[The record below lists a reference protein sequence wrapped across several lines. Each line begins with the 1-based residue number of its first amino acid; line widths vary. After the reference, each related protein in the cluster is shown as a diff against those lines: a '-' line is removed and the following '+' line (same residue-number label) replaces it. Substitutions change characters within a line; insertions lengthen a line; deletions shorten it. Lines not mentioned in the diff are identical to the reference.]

1 MEKYEGLSV
10 KDVATKI
17 AYNLRYFMEK
27 GYPFDIKFIT
37 TYILDVYLEYDIDDK
52 KAHIRVSGRIGDV
65 ELDTYLIPFDLNR
78 YGVIGRGA
86 YSMVHGR
93 RVFMIGAS
101 GRKIEI
107 LFDAKTTKSF
117 IIKEFR

>member
-10 KDVATKI
+10 RDVATKI
-17 AYNLRYFMEK
+17 ASNLRYFIEK
-27 GYPFDIKFIT
+27 GYPFDIKFVT

-52 KAHIRVSGRIGDV
+52 KSYIRVSGRIGDV
-65 ELDTYLIPFDLNR
+65 EFDTYLIPFDLNKF
-78 YGVIGRGA
+78 GVIGRGA
-86 YSMVHGR
+86 YRMIDGR

-107 LFDAKTTKSF
+107 LFDAKNTMSF